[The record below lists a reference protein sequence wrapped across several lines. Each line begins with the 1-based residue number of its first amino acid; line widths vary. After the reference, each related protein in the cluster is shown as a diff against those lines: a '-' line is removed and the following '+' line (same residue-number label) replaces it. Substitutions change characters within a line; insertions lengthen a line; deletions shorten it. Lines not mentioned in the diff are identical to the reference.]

1 MPLAIA
7 GGILYFWSMTK
18 NEKII
23 EKALADISLAE
34 GFLEN
39 AKMQYR
45 AARKQLESIAKP
57 KPKKSC
63 FTPEE
68 IAKIYAKRERKRIY
82 I

>member
-1 MPLAIA
+1 
-7 GGILYFWSMTK
+7 MTK

-45 AARKQLESIAKP
+45 AARKQLESISKP
-57 KPKKSC
+57 KPKKNR
-63 FTPEE
+63 FGTPEE
-68 IAKIYAKRERKRIY
+68 IARAYERRTRRITF